1 MCEKSRKEAKHNH
14 NKKLMA
20 QGEEE
25 SLKASTIEAAAMQ
38 SPDFLLH
45 SRISPAHGE
54 GSLALSTS
62 EGASSLSSLL
72 VINLL
77 LNGFTFTFHCL
88 FWENMEKHLFSC

>member
-1 MCEKSRKEAKHNH
+1 MCEKSREEAKHNH

-25 SLKASTIEAAAMQ
+25 SLKASTI
-38 SPDFLLH
+38 LH

-77 LNGFTFTFHCL
+77 LNGFTFTFHCI